1 MYQLSFFN
9 LSGDALQDHKT
20 FYDLMDALEFG
31 RKSGRYFD
39 IYDTRSARTLSWN
52 ELYWQTDE
60 EDWYY
65 DEFEMIWKKGNEQET
80 GEELCRIVNPLLKSV
95 A

>member
-9 LSGDALQDHKT
+9 LSGDGWHDHKI
-20 FYDLMDALEFG
+20 FYDLMDALECG

-39 IYDTRSARTLSWN
+39 IYDTRSARTLSWD

-60 EDWYY
+60 EEWYY
-65 DEFEMIWKKGNEQET
+65 DEFEMIWKKEKEPET
-80 GEELCRIVNPLLKSV
+80 EEELCRIVNPLLKSV